1 MKILVN
7 ILAVLFWGIVI
18 YLACLALYLFIGV
31 IQAKPDVLI
40 KEDTEY
46 LYYKEYKI
54 YNKDSCIYKYH
65 KPIIY
70 DGEIVD
76 KSSRFVG
83 MAGKGGHWVY
93 KRVYKTYIKYDGD
106 KEYVENGMY
115 FYSDHEIGDKV
126 KVKIEFY
133 PYENLSILDDNE

>member
-7 ILAVLFWGIVI
+7 ILAVLFWGMVI

-54 YNKDSCIYKYH
+54 YNKDSCIHKYH

-76 KSSRFVG
+76 KRSHIQGIPGKVG
-83 MAGKGGHWVY
+83 RWVY
-93 KRVYKTYIKYDGD
+93 RTYIKYDGD

-133 PYENLSILDDNE
+133 PYKNLSILNDE

>member
-1 MKILVN
+1 MRILVKIL
-7 ILAVLFWGIVI
+7 IGFLWGIVI

-46 LYYKEYKI
+46 LYYKKYKI
-54 YNKDSCIYKYH
+54 YNRDSCIYKYH

-76 KSSRFVG
+76 KRQHIQG
-83 MAGKGGHWVY
+83 IPGKGGHWVY
-93 KRVYKTYIKYDGD
+93 RTYIKYDDD
-106 KEYVENGMY
+106 KEHIENGMY

-126 KVKIEFY
+126 KIKIEFY
-133 PYENLSILDDNE
+133 PYENLSVLDNE